1 MMKIVTAPGTSSF
14 TFSAPSVSSS
24 STGTLP
30 VSLILSTSDR
40 SVP

>member
-1 MMKIVTAPGTSSF
+1 MKIVTAPGTSSF

-24 STGTLP
+24 STGTVP
-30 VSLILSTSDR
+30 AAAIRSTSER